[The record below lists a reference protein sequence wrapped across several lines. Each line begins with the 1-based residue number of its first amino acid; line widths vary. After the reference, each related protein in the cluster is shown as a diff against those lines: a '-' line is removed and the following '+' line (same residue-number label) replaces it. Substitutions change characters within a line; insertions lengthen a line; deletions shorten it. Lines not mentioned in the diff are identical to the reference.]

1 MATHREELEIESIRA
16 GIEKTRTEINKMI
29 AETTK
34 INSENKYYPLIIGS
48 TATLAIVAVVKLF
61 L

>member
-1 MATHREELEIESIRA
+1 MTSQEQSLADDKMRAEIA
-16 GIEKTRTEINKMI
+16 KLL
-29 AETTK
+29 AETSK
-34 INSENKYYPLIIGS
+34 INTENQWCVAIVAS

>member
-1 MATHREELEIESIRA
+1 MVDDTAKLVSESQKLQAESNKIRREN
-16 GIEKTRTEINKMI
+16 GW
-29 AETTK
+29 
-34 INSENKYYPLIIGS
+34 YPLIAGA